1 VQVVYQDRG
10 ESVKGYKM
18 NENDKAIILTILRQQ
33 ISIQETIGQGDDAYF
48 GFAMEAISE
57 MEKEIRKSLEDRAR
71 ARSYSPKHDET
82 VLWEEKLARLVYLKN
97 ALAGATTQM
106 AEARGDITQ
115 IVRDVIEVLLEDREQ
130 EDRYDHSE

>member
-1 VQVVYQDRG
+1 
-10 ESVKGYKM
+10 M
-18 NENDKAIILTILRQQ
+18 NENDKGIILTILRQQ